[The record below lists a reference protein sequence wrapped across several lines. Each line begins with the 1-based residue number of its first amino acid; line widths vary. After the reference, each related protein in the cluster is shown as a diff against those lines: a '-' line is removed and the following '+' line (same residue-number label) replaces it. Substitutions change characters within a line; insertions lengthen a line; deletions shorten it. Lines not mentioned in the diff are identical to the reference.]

1 MAPGEHQSGP
11 SRREREEVRMGY
23 RMLGIGFEAVS
34 QVAAGLLIGWLIDRW
49 RGAGDLGV
57 VIGGAAGVLVGV
69 VSLVRSAWKMNAE
82 LDRSAQ
88 NRRKGGDA

>member
-1 MAPGEHQSGP
+1 MAAGQQAPGP

-49 RGAGDLGV
+49 RGQGGMGM

-82 LDRSAQ
+82 LDRSARQ
-88 NRRKGGDA
+88 RREEGGR